1 MLGSSDVI
9 AFVATPQPERALE
22 FYRDT
27 LGLTFVADDGFALT
41 FDANGTPLRIAKV
54 ARMTPAPATVLGWR
68 VKDIAAAVAG
78 LAGRGVR
85 FERYDGLDQNA
96 SGVWRSPGGGKVAWF
111 RDPDGNVLS
120 LTED

>member
-9 AFVATPQPERALE
+9 AFVATTQPERALE

-85 FERYDGLDQNA
+85 FERYDGLDQNGPA
-96 SGVWRSPGGGKVAWF
+96 CGDRRAVARSHGSAI
-111 RDPDGNVLS
+111 
-120 LTED
+120 LTETCCR

>member
-9 AFVATPQPERALE
+9 AFVATTQPERALE
-22 FYRDT
+22 FYRDM